1 MTKEKT
7 LKLQA
12 NQAGLRY
19 ALTTWKGAYIVR
31 KECRNYDGKVRG
43 GMRTSWCLMQ
53 LKHQQ
58 GRQQFGM
65 TLEEAEALFARGI
78 AGKARC

>member
-1 MTKEKT
+1 
-7 LKLQA
+7 
-12 NQAGLRY
+12 
-19 ALTTWKGAYIVR
+19 
-31 KECRNYDGKVRG
+31 
-43 GMRTSWCLMQ
+43 MQ